1 LFESFRNKFQFQ
13 LRFKDRINAANILA
27 AALSDRLNKN
37 ERIATCVLGIPRGG
51 VIVADIV
58 ATKLQTSN
66 FNIIVPRKLI
76 IPDNEEIAFG
86 AIMLDGTTYFNDELE
101 VPPSYIEIEKTKQI
115 QEIKRRMQLYLNR
128 DNMDYLNDSEI
139 DKNSTV
145 VLVDDGVASGATFI
159 VVVRWL
165 RKLYNPRRI
174 VIAAT
179 VAPKE
184 TVDLLRREVDDI
196 EVITKPRLSQFHFVG
211 QYYQHFLPVTD
222 EEVIRITKLRNLI
235 NT

>member
-1 LFESFRNKFQFQ
+1 MFEALKTKFQFQ

-51 VIVADIV
+51 AIVADIV

-66 FNIIVPRKLI
+66 FNIIVPRKLT
-76 IPDNEEIAFG
+76 IPDSEEIAFG
-86 AIMLDGTTYFNDELE
+86 AIMLDGTTYFNNELE
-101 VPPSYIEIEKTKQI
+101 VPSAYIEIEKAKQI
-115 QEIKRRMQLYLNR
+115 QEIRRRTQLYLNR
-128 DNMDYLNDSEI
+128 DNMDYLNDSKI
-139 DKNSTV
+139 DKNATV

-159 VVVRWL
+159 VVARWL
-165 RKLYNPRRI
+165 RKFYTPKRI
-174 VIAAT
+174 IVATT

-211 QYYQHFLPVTD
+211 QYYQHFPPVTD
-222 EEVIRITKLRNLI
+222 EEVIQITKSRNLI
-235 NT
+235 